1 MAVTRVFKVYG
12 ARGGHR
18 QRESFFPSY
27 KWDFTKGDNIRV
39 LEVLNSDTTGTNE
52 YSIVRITRNTAE
64 ECERELWGQIT
75 DGIFENSRTG
85 RVEEITDAD

>member
-12 ARGGHR
+12 AYGHR
-18 QRESFFPSY
+18 QRVSFQPSFTR
-27 KWDFTKGDNIRV
+27 DFTEGDNIRV
-39 LEVLNSDTTGTNE
+39 LEVLNSDSTGTNE

-64 ECERELWGQIT
+64 ECERELNGQIS
-75 DGIFENSRTG
+75 DGIFENARTG